1 MSNKILL
8 KLAVFSGKLAYFVLR
23 FSGRQ
28 GTALPGKIALKI
40 CPDILRDLSKK
51 CDKTVVITGTNGK
64 TTTNNLINHIISG
77 KYSNIASN
85 LKGANMIQGVVTS
98 LIVNNKDKYD
108 WGIFEVDEGSI
119 PEVTHFFSPDYVI
132 LTNFFRDQ
140 LDRYGEV
147 DNTIN
152 MVYDSLES
160 LDSTIILNCDDP
172 SCIQFNK
179 LNNKKIFY
187 GFNKNQ
193 FSKKHHSVS
202 EAIFCKECGHRLD
215 YEFISYGNIG
225 NYSCGNCGS
234 KRPKINYAAES
245 IDIKDNFYEFVL
257 KIDSGVNINS
267 NTNSNINSNS
277 NSNNASKNN
286 ESNDKHN
293 FESVENRFIF
303 KYLGIYNIYNCLA
316 AIALCLSENF
326 DISFVK
332 NQIESFDYKLG
343 RMETISFPNKDVIL
357 VLSKNPVGLSEVLN
371 TISYCEEPK
380 NIMFCLNDTPA
391 DGKDTSWIWDA
402 DFEQIK
408 NIKNINNF
416 YCSGVRAND
425 AVLRLKYMD
434 FDINKIKTY
443 VSKDIN
449 DVKKPISEI
458 LASDEKSYIIGTF
471 TAVPRIRELLMEN

>member
-8 KLAVFSGKLAYFVLR
+8 KLAVLAGKLAYFVLQV
-23 FSGRQ
+23 SGRQ

-40 CPDILRDLSKK
+40 CPNILEELAKK

-64 TTTNNLINHIISG
+64 TTTNNLINHILSG
-77 KYSNIASN
+77 KYKNIASN
-85 LKGANMIQGVVTS
+85 LKGANMIQGVVS
-98 LIVNNKDKYD
+98 SFVVNSKKRYD

-119 PEVTHFFSPDYVI
+119 PDVTQFFSPDYVI

-152 MVYDSLES
+152 MVYDSLKS

-172 SCIQFNK
+172 STIQFNK
-179 LNNKKIFY
+179 LNNKKLFY

-193 FSKKHHSVS
+193 FSKKDHTVS
-202 EAIFCKECGHRLD
+202 EAIFCKNCGHRLD

-225 NYSCGNCGS
+225 DYSCANCGA
-234 KRPKINYAAES
+234 KRPNINYKAES
-245 IDIKDNFYEFVL
+245 IDIEDNSYEFIL
-257 KIDSGVNINS
+257 KVD
-267 NTNSNINSNS
+267 
-277 NSNNASKNN
+277 NATDDKNN
-286 ESNDKHN
+286 LGT
-293 FESVENRFIF
+293 VEDRFVF

-316 AIALCLSENF
+316 AIALCLTENF

-343 RMETISFPNKDVIL
+343 RMETIHFPNKDVVL

-371 TISYCEEPK
+371 TISYYEDPK
-380 NIMFCLNDTPA
+380 DIMFCLNDTPA

-402 DFEQIK
+402 DFNQI
-408 NIKNINNF
+408 NDIKNINNF
-416 YCSGVRAND
+416 FCSGVRAND
-425 AVLRLKYMD
+425 AVLRLKYID
-434 FDINKIKTY
+434 FDTSKIKTH
-443 VSKDIN
+443 VSKDVN
-449 DVKKPISEI
+449 DFKKPINEI
-458 LASDEKSYIIGTF
+458 LASDKKSYIIGTF
-471 TAVPRIRELLMEN
+471 TAVPRIRALLMEK